1 MGSSPTRGS
10 SFFLGKVTALGVL
23 CCFALFVCL
32 TLFASFFLPSHLSFK
47 NMYMYIQCSF
57 ILFYGCVLHLTAY
70 CVCYC
75 WCAKH
80 ITLSVNVSLNVQS
93 SLEGEV
99 ERCDGELTGFVSL
112 CKEILQR
119 FVRDHF
125 PTTSTTPA
133 NQV

>member
-1 MGSSPTRGS
+1 M
-10 SFFLGKVTALGVL
+10 
-23 CCFALFVCL
+23 
-32 TLFASFFLPSHLSFK
+32 
-47 NMYMYIQCSF
+47 
-57 ILFYGCVLHLTAY
+57 
-70 CVCYC
+70 
-75 WCAKH
+75 
-80 ITLSVNVSLNVQS
+80 LSVTVSLNVQS

-133 NQV
+133 NQVRIVLTLDVRYMWLLPHS